1 MLRTISK
8 YLSLIKFSHTVFAMP
23 FAAIGFVA
31 GLRNVDFHVAPTK
44 ALWVICC
51 MVFARSSAMAFNRWS
66 DRKIDAKNARTA
78 GREIPS
84 GAIKANSAL
93 WFTIITA
100 LAFMV
105 CAYQIN
111 ELCFYLSPIA
121 LLVILGYS
129 LTKRFTALSH
139 IVLGVGLSLAPVGA
153 YLAVTGHF
161 DWLPVM
167 IGLAVITWVGGFD
180 IIYALQDA
188 EFDRQNHLHSIPAAL
203 GIKGALTVSRMLH
216 VGTSLL
222 LIIPFMLHDFGWIYL
237 VGWSVFSLLLI
248 MQHRIAGS
256 GDMSRI
262 NLAFFTANGIASMVF
277 MAFAVGDMLV

>member
-1 MLRTISK
+1 
-8 YLSLIKFSHTVFAMP
+8 
-23 FAAIGFVA
+23 
-31 GLRNVDFHVAPTK
+31 
-44 ALWVICC
+44 
-51 MVFARSSAMAFNRWS
+51 
-66 DRKIDAKNARTA
+66 
-78 GREIPS
+78 
-84 GAIKANSAL
+84 
-93 WFTIITA
+93 
-100 LAFMV
+100 MV

-121 LLVILGYS
+121 LLVILGNS

-180 IIYALQDA
+180 IIYSLQDA

-222 LIIPFMLHDFGWIYL
+222 LIIP
-237 VGWSVFSLLLI
+237 
-248 MQHRIAGS
+248 
-256 GDMSRI
+256 
-262 NLAFFTANGIASMVF
+262 
-277 MAFAVGDMLV
+277 

>member
-31 GLRNVDFHVAPTK
+31 GLRTVEFHVPPIK
-44 ALWVICC
+44 ALWVLLC
-51 MVFARSSAMAFNRWS
+51 MVFARSAAMAFNRWS
-66 DRKIDAKNARTA
+66 DRKIDALNTRTA
-78 GREIPS
+78 NREIPA
-84 GAIKANSAL
+84 GIIQANSAI
-93 WFTIITA
+93 WFTIIMA
-100 LAFMV
+100 VAFMAS
-105 CAYQIN
+105 AYQIN
-111 ELCFYLSPIA
+111 DLCFYLSPVA

-139 IVLGVGLSLAPVGA
+139 IVLGLGLSLAPVGA

-188 EFDRQNHLHSIPAAL
+188 EFDR
-203 GIKGALTVSRMLH
+203 
-216 VGTSLL
+216 
-222 LIIPFMLHDFGWIYL
+222 
-237 VGWSVFSLLLI
+237 
-248 MQHRIAGS
+248 
-256 GDMSRI
+256 
-262 NLAFFTANGIASMVF
+262 
-277 MAFAVGDMLV
+277 